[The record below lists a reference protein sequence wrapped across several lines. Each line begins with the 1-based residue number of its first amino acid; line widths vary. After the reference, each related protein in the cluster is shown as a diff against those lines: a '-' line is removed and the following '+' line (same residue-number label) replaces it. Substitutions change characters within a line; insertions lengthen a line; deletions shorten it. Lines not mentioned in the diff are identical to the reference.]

1 MSKGRPSLPI
11 HTAAWLKEH
20 RNMTLLIASARKGPF
35 GPSQRTLN
43 STPTATVAVKRS
55 VRGRALALPLLLA
68 ALAAGPVAADEVT
81 KWSELASQIALN
93 SGLADSNPLF
103 QTRILAMTH
112 AAVHD
117 AVNAVD
123 RRYRSY
129 SSLALSSPG
138 AHPDAAVAAAART
151 VLLSQFNA
159 LIPFGFPSQ
168 EPDINTAY
176 SITLAAIP
184 NGTAKTLGIAAGEAA
199 AAQILTLRA
208 GDGAYQLPLV
218 DLAYPQGTAPGQYR
232 FTAPFNF
239 AFATKWG
246 TLTPFALDDVR
257 RLRPNSPYPI
267 NSKRYTDDFDE
278 VKRLGGDGVTT
289 PSARTEDQTEIA
301 RFWLESSPIGWNRIA
316 RAASA
321 TAGLNL
327 WENARLFALLNLA
340 LADGYIA
347 SLAAK
352 YQHNFWRPI
361 TAIHEAE
368 TDGNAATAAD
378 PAWTPL
384 ATTPPIPDHD
394 SAHSV
399 EGGAAAEVLERF
411 FGDTRFSFRT
421 CSTSLPG
428 GSRCQDPSPV
438 FRSYRS
444 FSEAADEN
452 GLSRIYVGFH
462 FRYAVSEG
470 IQHGR
475 RIGHWTIEH
484 YLKPSR

>member
-1 MSKGRPSLPI
+1 M
-11 HTAAWLKEH
+11 
-20 RNMTLLIASARKGPF
+20 AR
-35 GPSQRTLN
+35 
-43 STPTATVAVKRS
+43 
-55 VRGRALALPLLLA
+55 PLLLA
-68 ALAAGPVAADEVT
+68 LLAVSPVAADEVT
-81 KWSELASQIALN
+81 NWSELANQLALN
-93 SGLADSNPLF
+93 SDLANRNPLF
-103 QTRILAMTH
+103 QTRMLAMAH
-112 AAVHD
+112 AAMHD
-117 AVNAVD
+117 AVNVVD

-138 AHPDAAVAAAART
+138 AHPEAAVAAAART
-151 VLLSQFNA
+151 VLQDQFNA
-159 LIPFGFPSQ
+159 LIPFGFPTQ
-168 EPDINTAY
+168 QAAINAAY
-176 SITLAAIP
+176 SMALAAIP
-184 NGTAKTLGIAAGEAA
+184 NGTAKSLGIAAGEAA
-199 AAQILTLRA
+199 AAHILALRD

-218 DLAYPQGTAPGQYR
+218 DLSYPQGTAPGQYR

-246 TLTPFALDDVR
+246 TLRPFALDNVR

-267 NSKRYTDDFDE
+267 NSKRYADDFDE

-289 PSARTEDQTEIA
+289 PSARTEDQTQIA
-301 RFWLESSPIGWNRIA
+301 LFWLESSPVGWNRIA
-316 RAASA
+316 RTASA

-347 SLAAK
+347 SFAAK

-368 TDGNAATAAD
+368 SDGNTATMGD

-399 EGGAAAEVLERF
+399 QGGAATEVLERF

-421 CSTSLPG
+421 CSTSLPV

-438 FRSYRS
+438 FRSFRS
-444 FSEAADEN
+444 FGDAADEN
-452 GLSRIYVGFH
+452 GLSRIYVGYH